1 MKLWISVDMEGINGL
16 PDDTFVD
23 SSMRNYTRG
32 QKIMTEETNWVVEE
46 ALKAGYDDI
55 IVNDSHS
62 KMNNILIE
70 NLHEEA
76 RLITGDV
83 KPFSMVQGLDSSA
96 DAAIFIGYHSR
107 AGQPGVM
114 SHSMTSGVRNFY
126 INDMV
131 IGEFG
136 LNAYVAGA
144 YGVPVILV
152 SGDDYIAREAKELI
166 PGIETAVVKEAVSR
180 SSAVALS
187 KSKAEKIIREKVAL
201 SLKHKEAA
209 VLVPPEKT
217 VLKIEFCN
225 YGQAEW
231 AALVPKT
238 KIIEETTV
246 IFEAENILE
255 AYQAMVAMT
264 ELAMKCAFS

>member
-1 MKLWISVDMEGINGL
+1 
-16 PDDTFVD
+16 
-23 SSMRNYTRG
+23 
-32 QKIMTEETNWVVEE
+32 
-46 ALKAGYDDI
+46 
-55 IVNDSHS
+55 
-62 KMNNILIE
+62 
-70 NLHEEA
+70 
-76 RLITGDV
+76 
-83 KPFSMVQGLDSSA
+83 VQGLDSSA
-96 DAAIFIGYHSR
+96 DAAVFIGYHSR

-126 INDMV
+126 INDVV

-180 SSAVALS
+180 SSAVAFS
-187 KSKAEKIIREKVAL
+187 KSKAEKIIREKAAL
-201 SLKHKEAA
+201 SLNHKQAA

-231 AALVPKT
+231 AALVPRT
-238 KIIEETTV
+238 KIIDETTV
-246 IFEAENILE
+246 VFEAEDILE
-255 AYQAMVAMT
+255 
-264 ELAMKCAFS
+264 

>member
-55 IVNDSHS
+55 LVNDSHS
-62 KMNNILIE
+62 KMNNIFIE
-70 NLHEEA
+70 ELHEEA

-83 KPFSMVQGLDSSA
+83 KPFSMVQGLDESA
-96 DAAIFIGYHSR
+96 EAAVFIGYHSR
-107 AGQPGVM
+107 AGKPGVM

-126 INDMV
+126 INDIA

-144 YGVPVILV
+144 FGVPVILV
-152 SGDDYIAREAKELI
+152 AGDDFIASEAKELI
-166 PGIETAVVKEAVSR
+166 PGIETAIVKEAVSR
-180 SSAVALS
+180 SSAIAFS
-187 KSKAEKIIREKVAL
+187 KAKAEKIIREKVKLAL
-201 SLKHKEAA
+201 KDKKAA
-209 VLVPPEKT
+209 LLIPPENP

-238 KIIEETTV
+238 KIIDETTV
-246 IFEAENILE
+246 MFEAEDIFE